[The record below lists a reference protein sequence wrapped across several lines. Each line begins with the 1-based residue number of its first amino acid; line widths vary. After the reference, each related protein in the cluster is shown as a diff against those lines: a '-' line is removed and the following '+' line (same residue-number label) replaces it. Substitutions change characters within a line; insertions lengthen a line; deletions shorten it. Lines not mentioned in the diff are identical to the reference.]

1 MDTSDRTNTKS
12 CMCPLCAVYKANVVN
27 VQRWASE
34 RYQKRKAKHE
44 EKLQRQR
51 DYHEMILQKLRD
63 KHALQMKA
71 FDELVQAEATADATT
86 TADME
91 MQYKDELQSMNSNLK
106 HTVSELVTRFKQ
118 DYADRTGKLE
128 GFCVPADSELLP
140 ATSWDALYD
149 DESARES
156 EDREGAPSPDR
167 GEDVREDVR
176 VGLVVDENAQLKVV
190 CEKTILQD

>member
-12 CMCPLCAVYKANVVN
+12 CMCPLCAVYKANVAN

-34 RYQKRKAKHE
+34 RYQKRKAKHD

-63 KHALQMKA
+63 KHALQIKA

-106 HTVSELVTRFKQ
+106 QTVSEMVTRFKQ

-140 ATSWDALYD
+140 ATWDALYD

-156 EDREGAPSPDR
+156 ADREGAPSPDS
-167 GEDVREDVR
+167 GEDVRVE
-176 VGLVVDENAQLKVV
+176 LVVDENAQLKVV
-190 CEKTILQD
+190 CEKATMQD